1 MDLKYRVEKRAD
13 LNRLATNASGSGYN
27 GRLRQL
33 LNKCVHLG
41 RTSARINATGGG
53 GSVEREREREKL
65 DSTRPIETGSTGRR
79 TRGTRR
85 KKTRDERNL
94 PPVNRGKDVIVRR
107 VLLVDRLSS
116 HC

>member
-27 GRLRQL
+27 GWLRQL

-53 GSVEREREREKL
+53 GEKRGERERERERS
-65 DSTRPIETGSTGRR
+65 STRPGLSKRVRPG
-79 TRGTRR
+79 
-85 KKTRDERNL
+85 DEREEHEG
-94 PPVNRGKDVIVRR
+94 RKR
-107 VLLVDRLSS
+107 VTNATFHL
-116 HC
+116 

>member
-27 GRLRQL
+27 GWLRQL

-65 DSTRPIETGSTGRR
+65 DSTRPIETG
-79 TRGTRR
+79 
-85 KKTRDERNL
+85 DEREEHEG
-94 PPVNRGKDVIVRR
+94 RKR
-107 VLLVDRLSS
+107 VTNATFHL
-116 HC
+116 

>member
-27 GRLRQL
+27 GWLRQL

-53 GSVEREREREKL
+53 GERGEREREREARL
-65 DSTRPIETGSTGRR
+65 DPAYRNGFDRATN
-79 TRGTRR
+79 
-85 KKTRDERNL
+85 ERNTKEE
-94 PPVNRGKDVIVRR
+94 NA
-107 VLLVDRLSS
+107 
-116 HC
+116 